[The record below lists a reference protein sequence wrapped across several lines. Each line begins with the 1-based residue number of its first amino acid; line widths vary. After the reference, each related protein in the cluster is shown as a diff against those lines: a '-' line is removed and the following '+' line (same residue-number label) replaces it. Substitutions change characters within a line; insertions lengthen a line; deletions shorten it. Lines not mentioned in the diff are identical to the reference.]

1 MRRPGAGGWSIVL
14 KCHPHLDPAFQG
26 NKGED
31 AGFSLGAEGVGT
43 VAALGEGVEGFEVGD
58 SVCFVGG
65 AFAEHTTCSAV
76 TCWKI
81 PELKPQYVGLR
92 ISAVCI
98 RANVYVRAWSFKR
111 VQCACTHAH
120 TQAHAGPRMPTHAR
134 ACIRVCKH
142 PHTHP
147 QLTSCAMLEVTGAIQ
162 PVCCCT
168 LCCVLCVVNCA
179 PCACAYDT

>member
-120 TQAHAGPRMPTHAR
+120 TQAHACPLTPERAFMCAITHTPTHSS
-134 ACIRVCKH
+134 RV
-142 PHTHP
+142 
-147 QLTSCAMLEVTGAIQ
+147 V
-162 PVCCCT
+162 
-168 LCCVLCVVNCA
+168 
-179 PCACAYDT
+179 PCWK